1 MNIKIKTFLLVI
13 IMVIAI
19 IVISS
24 NNPFVFAQSSSNQI
38 GNNTT
43 STTKSN
49 STANNNSSSIF
60 KCSNSELTQ
69 LGAATQAFLTGNEN
83 KALMYM
89 NEADKTLTGAAKMH
103 LDASISALQSGDSN
117 MAKKHLGEIEYACG
131 VPDIF

>member
-43 STTKSN
+43 STTKLN
-49 STANNNSSSIF
+49 STANNNSGSI

-69 LGAATQAFLTGNEN
+69 LGASTQAFLIGNEN

-103 LDASISALQSGDSN
+103 LDAAISALQSGDSN

>member
-1 MNIKIKTFLLVI
+1 
-13 IMVIAI
+13 MVIVA

-24 NNPFVFAQSSSNQI
+24 NNPFVFAQSLSSNQTY
-38 GNNTT
+38 NNST

-49 STANNNSSSIF
+49 STANNNSSIF

-89 NEADKTLTGAAKMH
+89 NQADKTLTGAAKMH
-103 LDASISALQSGDSN
+103 LDAAISALQSGDSN

-131 VPDIF
+131 IPDIF

>member
-19 IVISS
+19 IVINS
-24 NNPFVFAQSSSNQI
+24 NNPFIFAQSSSNQV

-49 STANNNSSSIF
+49 STANNSGSI

-89 NEADKTLTGAAKMH
+89 NQADKTLTGAAKMH
-103 LDASISALQSGDSN
+103 LDAAISALQSGDSN

-131 VPDIF
+131 IPDIF

>member
-1 MNIKIKTFLLVI
+1 MVI
-13 IMVIAI
+13 IT

-24 NNPFVFAQSSSNQI
+24 NNPFIFAQSSSNQT
-38 GNNTT
+38 GNNAT
-43 STTKSN
+43 STKSN

-103 LDASISALQSGDSN
+103 LDAAINALQSGDSN